1 MQLLIGIILILI
13 IVAGFIIWFFIK
25 RNNELDDFLRDADE
39 VKRKAYLEI
48 DRIHN
53 ELKEKETELNKVSS
67 LKQQIDQ
74 DVSILEEKKRGLNSN
89 LQELN
94 ENLTATLK
102 NQEEISKQAYKAYC
116 ELLDKKYQETDQEY
130 QEAIT
135 LLKNNY
141 DNLLQEQIE
150 TIHKLSEEIND
161 LKATRQATIEAARRE
176 QQIQEDTKHYCL
188 LLSDEDMSDIA
199 KLEAIKKTL
208 NKPRI
213 LSMLIWQTWFQK
225 PLKTLSANI
234 LGTRDVTGIYK
245 ITNILT
251 NECYIGQAVNIR
263 ERWAEHAKCGLG
275 IDTPAGNK
283 LYAAMKEYGLWSFS
297 WELLEECP
305 RAQLNEKEAFY
316 ISMYQADI
324 YGLNS
329 NKGLTK

>member
-1 MQLLIGIILILI
+1 MQLLISIIFILLIA
-13 IVAGFIIWFFIK
+13 AGLIIWFFLK
-25 RNNELDDFLRDADE
+25 RNNELDEFLRDADDIKLKANIEINKLHDNITVAKKELDE
-39 VKRKAYLEI
+39 VNSAREEI
-48 DRIHN
+48 DKNI
-53 ELKEKETELNKVSS
+53 
-67 LKQQIDQ
+67 
-74 DVSILEEKKRGLNSN
+74 SILEEKKKGLNDSIKDLNNN
-89 LQELN
+89 LNSL
-94 ENLTATLK
+94 LK
-102 NQEEISKQAYKAYC
+102 NQEEISKQAYKTYC
-116 ELLDKKYQETDQEY
+116 ELLDQKYEETDQEY
-130 QEAIT
+130 NKAISQ
-135 LLKNNY
+135 LKENY
-141 DNLLQEQIE
+141 DKILEENIE
-150 TIHKLSEEIND
+150 TIHKLTEEINN
-161 LKATRQATIEAARRE
+161 LKATRQAAIEAARRE
-176 QQIQEDTKHYCL
+176 QQIQEDTEHYCL

-234 LGTRDVTGIYK
+234 LGTKDVTGIYK
-245 ITNILT
+245 ITNVLT
-251 NECYIGQAVNIR
+251 NECYIGQSTDIAK
-263 ERWAEHAKCGLG
+263 RWSEHAKCGLG

-316 ISMYQADI
+316 ISMYQADS